1 MAKQSKTKVTKAQ
14 MVLAIVSR
22 TPECVLQDVCD
33 ALDLQASTAGNL
45 LRQLHAAGKLHRTHN
60 GCQYVYRVVAGVEVP
75 DVALPQTATPLSE
88 EDVKKVQNALSLAKT
103 LEDKKLWRRAATVY
117 TSMLGMTTTANELW
131 LLAKM
136 RNRCLRNAT
145 RCCLCLKWNQQHLV
159 RDVKVKF
166 QYSGMRQS

>member
-1 MAKQSKTKVTKAQ
+1 MTKQSKTKVTKAQ

-75 DVALPQTATPLSE
+75 DVALPQAATPLSE

-103 LEDKKLWRRAATVY
+103 LEDKKLWQPGCDCLHIDAWNDDNSKRALVA
-117 TSMLGMTTTANELW
+117 
-131 LLAKM
+131 
-136 RNRCLRNAT
+136 CQNAQPLPAQ
-145 RCCLCLKWNQQHLV
+145 C
-159 RDVKVKF
+159 
-166 QYSGMRQS
+166 S

>member
-1 MAKQSKTKVTKAQ
+1 MTKQSKTKVTKAQ

-75 DVALPQTATPLSE
+75 DVALPQSATPLSE
-88 EDVKKVQNALSLAKT
+88 EDVKKVQNALSLAKALEEKSCGAGLRLFTHRRLGWLQQRTNSGCLPKCVTAACAMRRDADYALNRINSSWYGMST
-103 LEDKKLWRRAATVY
+103 LSLNIP
-117 TSMLGMTTTANELW
+117 G
-131 LLAKM
+131 
-136 RNRCLRNAT
+136 
-145 RCCLCLKWNQQHLV
+145 
-159 RDVKVKF
+159 
-166 QYSGMRQS
+166 

>member
-1 MAKQSKTKVTKAQ
+1 MTKQSKTKVTKAQ

-60 GCQYVYRVVAGVEVP
+60 GYQYVYRVVAGVEVP
-75 DVALPQTATPLSE
+75 NVALPQAAIQLSE
-88 EDVKKVQNALSLAKT
+88 EDVKKIQDALSLAKT

-117 TSMLGMTTTANELW
+117 TSLLGMSKTANELYQI
-131 LLAKM
+131 AQK
-136 RNRCLRNAT
+136 RTKCLR
-145 RCCLCLKWNQQHLV
+145 KV
-159 RDVKVKF
+159 R
-166 QYSGMRQS
+166 RL

>member
-1 MAKQSKTKVTKAQ
+1 M
-14 MVLAIVSR
+14 
-22 TPECVLQDVCD
+22 
-33 ALDLQASTAGNL
+33 DLQASTAGNL

-75 DVALPQTATPLSE
+75 DVALPQAVTQLSE
-88 EDVKKVQNALSLAKT
+88 EDVKKIQDALALAKT

-145 RCCLCLKWNQQHLV
+145 RC
-159 RDVKVKF
+159 
-166 QYSGMRQS
+166 

>member
-1 MAKQSKTKVTKAQ
+1 MTKQSKTKVTKAQ

-60 GCQYVYRVVAGVEVP
+60 GCQYVYRVASGVEVP
-75 DVALPQTATPLSE
+75 DVAPPQATTQLSE
-88 EDVKKVQNALSLAKT
+88 EDVKKIQDALALAKI

-117 TSMLGMTTTANELW
+117 TSMLGMTTTSNELW
-131 LLAKM
+131 LLARM
-136 RNRCLRNAT
+136 RNRCLRNAA
-145 RCCLCLKWNQQHLV
+145 RC
-159 RDVKVKF
+159 
-166 QYSGMRQS
+166 

>member
-1 MAKQSKTKVTKAQ
+1 MTKQSKAKVTKAQ

-88 EDVKKVQNALSLAKT
+88 EDVKKSRTHCPWRRRWKTESCGAGLRLFTHRRLGWLQQQTNSGCLPKCVTAACAMRRGADYTLNRINSSWYGMSKLSLIIP
-103 LEDKKLWRRAATVY
+103 
-117 TSMLGMTTTANELW
+117 G
-131 LLAKM
+131 
-136 RNRCLRNAT
+136 
-145 RCCLCLKWNQQHLV
+145 
-159 RDVKVKF
+159 
-166 QYSGMRQS
+166 

>member
-1 MAKQSKTKVTKAQ
+1 MTKQSKTKVTKVTKAQ

-75 DVALPQTATPLSE
+75 NVALPQAAIQLSE
-88 EDVKKVQNALSLAKT
+88 EDVKKIQDALSLAKT

-117 TSMLGMTTTANELW
+117 TSLLGMSKTANELYQI
-131 LLAKM
+131 AQK
-136 RNRCLRNAT
+136 RTKCLR
-145 RCCLCLKWNQQHLV
+145 KV
-159 RDVKVKF
+159 R
-166 QYSGMRQS
+166 RL

>member
-1 MAKQSKTKVTKAQ
+1 MTKQSKTKVTKAQ

-75 DVALPQTATPLSE
+75 DIALPQAATQLSD
-88 EDVKKVQNALSLAKT
+88 EDVKKVQDALSLAKT
-103 LEDKKLWRRAATVY
+103 LEDKKLWLFTHRRLGWLQQQTNSGCLPKCVTAAC
-117 TSMLGMTTTANELW
+117 A
-131 LLAKM
+131 M
-136 RNRCLRNAT
+136 RRGADY
-145 RCCLCLKWNQQHLV
+145 V
-159 RDVKVKF
+159 
-166 QYSGMRQS
+166 

>member
-33 ALDLQASTAGNL
+33 VLDLQASTAGNL

-75 DVALPQTATPLSE
+75 DVSLPQAATQLSE
-88 EDVKKVQNALSLAKT
+88 EDVKKVQDALSLAKT
-103 LEDKKLWRRAATVY
+103 LEDRKLWRRAATVTHRRLGWLQQQTNSGCLPKCVTAACAMRRGADY
-117 TSMLGMTTTANELW
+117 TLNRINSSWYGMSKLS
-131 LLAKM
+131 LIIP
-136 RNRCLRNAT
+136 
-145 RCCLCLKWNQQHLV
+145 
-159 RDVKVKF
+159 
-166 QYSGMRQS
+166 G

>member
-1 MAKQSKTKVTKAQ
+1 MTKQSKTKVTKAQ

-75 DVALPQTATPLSE
+75 DVALPQAATQLSE
-88 EDVKKVQNALSLAKT
+88 EDVKKSGRTVPAKT
-103 LEDKKLWRRAATVY
+103 LEDRKLWRRAATVY
-117 TSMLGMTTTANELW
+117 TSTLGMATTANELW

-136 RNRCLRNAT
+136 RNRCLRNAA
-145 RCCLCLKWNQQHLV
+145 RC
-159 RDVKVKF
+159 
-166 QYSGMRQS
+166 

>member
-1 MAKQSKTKVTKAQ
+1 MTKQSKTKVTKAQ

-22 TPECVLQDVCD
+22 TPVCVLQDVCD

-75 DVALPQTATPLSE
+75 NVALPQAAIQLSE
-88 EDVKKVQNALSLAKT
+88 EDVKKIQDALSLAKT

-117 TSMLGMTTTANELW
+117 TSLLGMSKTANELYQI
-131 LLAKM
+131 AQK
-136 RNRCLRNAT
+136 RTKCLR
-145 RCCLCLKWNQQHLV
+145 KV
-159 RDVKVKF
+159 R
-166 QYSGMRQS
+166 RL

>member
-1 MAKQSKTKVTKAQ
+1 MTKQSKTKVTKVTKAQ

-33 ALDLQASTAGNL
+33 ALDLQASTADNL

-60 GCQYVYRVVAGVEVP
+60 GCQYVYRVVAGSEVP
-75 DVALPQTATPLSE
+75 DISLPQATTQLSE
-88 EDVKKVQNALSLAKT
+88 KDVKRVQDALSLAKT

-136 RNRCLRNAT
+136 RNRCLRNAA
-145 RCCLCLKWNQQHLV
+145 RC
-159 RDVKVKF
+159 
-166 QYSGMRQS
+166 

>member
-1 MAKQSKTKVTKAQ
+1 M
-14 MVLAIVSR
+14 
-22 TPECVLQDVCD
+22 
-33 ALDLQASTAGNL
+33 
-45 LRQLHAAGKLHRTHN
+45 LRQLHAAGKLQRTHN

-145 RCCLCLKWNQQHLV
+145 RC
-159 RDVKVKF
+159 
-166 QYSGMRQS
+166 